1 MYNTGGEGASN
12 MVTELPPPGSND
24 IDDHA
29 AMSRRSI
36 DHAREELRKGDR
48 LQASEKL
55 WGAAAHALKAVAIQR
70 GWQHTEHQNIH
81 RIAIQLRHELDRPD
95 FESRIRVANSFHV
108 NFYENL
114 EEADSIR
121 WAIDE
126 VESLVAD
133 LEEVRASEPRPFTI
147 ANESDRNRL
156 GHLLGRRRSERPAIG
171 SHSKVGFSRTHQ
183 EDDKEL

>member
-1 MYNTGGEGASN
+1 MTI
-12 MVTELPPPGSND
+12 ELPPPGAND
-24 IDDHA
+24 IQDHA

-55 WGAAAHALKAVAIQR
+55 WGAAAHALKSVAIQR
-70 GWQHTEHQNIH
+70 GWEHTEHQNIL
-81 RIAIQLRHELDRPD
+81 RIAMQLGNEFDRPD
-95 FESRIRVANSFHV
+95 FEDKIRFANSFHV
-108 NFYENL
+108 NFYENM
-114 EEADSIR
+114 EEEDSIR
-121 WAIDE
+121 RAIE
-126 VESLVAD
+126 QIESLIAD
-133 LEEVRASEPRPFTI
+133 LEEVRAAPPRPFTV